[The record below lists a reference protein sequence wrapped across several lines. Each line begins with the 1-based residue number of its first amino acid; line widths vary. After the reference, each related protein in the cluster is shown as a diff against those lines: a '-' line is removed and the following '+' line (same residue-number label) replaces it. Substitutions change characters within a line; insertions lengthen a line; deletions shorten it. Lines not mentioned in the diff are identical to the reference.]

1 LGQRVT
7 SPQRKHRRR
16 VAGMKLVA
24 SRPLLMRTRGHCLG
38 NKRARL
44 QQIAISTALG
54 CRRWCGRLLAAG
66 ALVLMPLPSARSETG
81 EATFGEFDCLGNC
94 SDHAA
99 GFEWAREH
107 KIIDS
112 NDCPLDSSLSFREG
126 CIVYTREPF
135 RNSQQDDQGND
146 IVR

>member
-1 LGQRVT
+1 MALPIARD
-7 SPQRKHRRR
+7 RK
-16 VAGMKLVA
+16 AG
-24 SRPLLMRTRGHCLG
+24 
-38 NKRARL
+38 RAL
-44 QQIAISTALG
+44 
-54 CRRWCGRLLAAG
+54 RLLAAG